1 MLTLDTKTSLF
12 TEDRGLQVPMVLDHD
27 YIPHTY
33 KCFSRSYDLL
43 DLSTQ
48 ILSVNKTHTRQ
59 CLYDVITGML
69 LEDQTRDAVV

>member
-1 MLTLDTKTSLF
+1 MLTLVTEASLY
-12 TEDRGLQVPMVLDHD
+12 TEDRG
-27 YIPHTY
+27 
-33 KCFSRSYDLL
+33 SYDLL